1 MVYTCT
7 CNLIYERDSYFYF
20 WFNHVLITY
29 WKINCINLYSLNH
42 DEFYHNMIIIYI
54 EFLSPL
60 GAGDC
65 IFTFLAVHTLSRSQR
80 NGGEESQDF
89 PENPYVLHCSH
100 YKVHS
105 PFGKLYTVIF

>member
-1 MVYTCT
+1 MM
-7 CNLIYERDSYFYF
+7 NFI
-20 WFNHVLITY
+20 
-29 WKINCINLYSLNH
+29 
-42 DEFYHNMIIIYI
+42 IIIYI

-89 PENPYVLHCSH
+89 PENPYILHCSH

-105 PFGKLYTVIF
+105 PLGKLYTVIF